1 MTSEQYLQFEPMLLK
16 ISNRFKNNKYGLD
29 IDDIMQV
36 GAFGMIRAYE
46 TYEDNKGM
54 IFSTYMYNCIEWSIR
69 KEFQI
74 IKNKHKDFTITS
86 LDHEIGEEGVN
97 MYELIPDE
105 NIDIENDVIEDMTL
119 KEYIQE
125 FKDILEPLSAEI
137 FIDKYVYGI
146 DNIVLATKYS
156 KDISNIT
163 SVLKRSKSTL
173 IKKSWLIREEY
184 RKLLEEKEA
193 RIKYNRPDVAIT
205 IKDKY
210 ESNKAYLNKL
220 DYSQFSSYMNGLNQ
234 AIH

>member
-16 ISNRFKNNKYGLD
+16 ISNKFKNNKYGLD

-54 IFSTYMYNCIEWSIR
+54 IFSTYMYNCIDWAIK
-69 KEFQI
+69 KEFQKI
-74 IKNKHKDFTITS
+74 RNKNKDVVVTS
-86 LDHEIGEEGVN
+86 LDHTIDEEGAN

-105 NIDIENDVIEDMTL
+105 NIDIEKEAIEDMTL

-125 FKDILEPLSAEI
+125 FKEILEPLSAEI

-146 DNIVLATKYS
+146 DNIVLAAKYS

-210 ESNKAYLNKL
+210 ESNKAYLNRL

-234 AIH
+234 VIH

>member
-54 IFSTYMYNCIEWSIR
+54 IFNTYMYNCIEWSIR

-74 IKNKHKDFTITS
+74 IKNKHKDFTVIS
-86 LDHEIGEEGVN
+86 LDHEIDEEGTN

-105 NIDIENDVIEDMTL
+105 NIDIENDAIEDMTL

-125 FKDILEPLSAEI
+125 FKDILEPLSSEI

-146 DNIVLATKYS
+146 DNTVLATKYS
-156 KDISNIT
+156 KDIGSIT

-193 RIKYNRPDVAIT
+193 RIKYHRPDIALT
-205 IKDKY
+205 TREMY
-210 ESNKAYLNKL
+210 ESNKIRLNKL